1 MNRIILI
8 GNGFD
13 LAHGMKTSY
22 KDFITNF
29 WKTKGKEV
37 VDNDKPHDCD
47 FININKKVDGNPND
61 LECFED
67 FLTLNERCDVKVRF
81 KNDLIKEL
89 SSNSHLKS
97 FWVDIENEYYSRLK
111 SISHKERNDDAKSE
125 LEKLHKEFDQIKNEL
140 TKYLK
145 QQQVKFNADETNE
158 SKQIKDAIRSKFKYR
173 DLDHKTLKT
182 MANNIYSSVKK
193 DKEALDNDIVDD
205 YELNEDS
212 RIIRQN
218 INPSTLTKSNVF
230 RLIADMGNDEAKAEL
245 TSFYP
250 KDILLLNFNYTNTHK
265 IYQTN
270 EKHALS
276 GSQNILDIKIHGS
289 INNPETNPI
298 IFGFGDELDK
308 DYQAIEDLD
317 DNDYLENI
325 KSIKY
330 LETDNYRKLLEFAES
345 DKFQICIFGH
355 SCGNSD
361 RTLLNTLFEHD
372 NCVSIKPYYYI
383 NDNGEDNY
391 SQITRNI
398 SRNFKSK
405 AKMRERVVNK
415 TYTETLT

>member
-22 KDFITNF
+22 KNFIDDFWKNKCEEIKNQKDNQFEDDFIKFNVPLDKAKR
-29 WKTKGKEV
+29 KTL
-37 VDNDKPHDCD
+37 VDFKSVK
-47 FININKKVDGNPND
+47 NINAKGYN
-61 LECFED
+61 LC
-67 FLTLNERCDVKVRF
+67 F
-81 KNDLIKEL
+81 KNTFLFDLSDK
-89 SSNSHLKS
+89 NSLKN
-97 FWVDIENEYYSRLK
+97 WVDIEDEYYQKLK
-111 SISHKERNDDAKSE
+111 EFSEKGEKLKLLKLNKEIQQISELLAEYLKRVEDNFDKSLYQNKIQKIKSKVTRQIDLIEIEQKSLKEIIKCIHKELQNKTNQEVIKFGNSTINKSSILSYFNKNYSFE
-125 LEKLHKEFDQIKNEL
+125 ALYKLL
-140 TKYLK
+140 
-145 QQQVKFNADETNE
+145 TNE
-158 SKQIKDAIRSKFKYR
+158 ET
-173 DLDHKTLKT
+173 H
-182 MANNIYSSVKK
+182 
-193 DKEALDNDIVDD
+193 
-205 YELNEDS
+205 
-212 RIIRQN
+212 
-218 INPSTLTKSNVF
+218 
-230 RLIADMGNDEAKAEL
+230 RLIRY
-245 TSFYP
+245 YP
-250 KDILLLNFNYTNTHK
+250 DNLMLLNFNYTDLHK
-265 IYQTN
+265 LYESVDRYTIKGFKSI
-270 EKHALS
+270 EP
-276 GSQNILDIKIHGS
+276 IKIHGC
-289 INNPETNPI
+289 IHKPDHNPI

-383 NDNGEDNY
+383 NEDGEDNY

>member
-13 LAHGMKTSY
+13 LAHGLKTSY

-29 WKTKGKEV
+29 WKSKGKEV
-37 VDNDKPHDCD
+37 IDNDKPHDCD

-61 LECFED
+61 LKCFED
-67 FLTLNERCDVKVRF
+67 FLALNERYDVKVRF

-111 SISHKERNDDAKSE
+111 SISHKERKDDAKSE
-125 LEKLHKEFDQIKNEL
+125 LKKLHKEFDQIKKSLSE
-140 TKYLK
+140 YLLRIEK
-145 QQQVKFNADETNE
+145 TFDEN
-158 SKQIKDAIRSKFKYR
+158 SNSNPHNILRIK
-173 DLDHKTLKT
+173 
-182 MANNIYSSVKK
+182 SSVKDIIQKPFSLK
-193 DKEALDNDIVDD
+193 D
-205 YELNEDS
+205 LN
-212 RIIRQN
+212 
-218 INPSTLTKSNVF
+218 NVF
-230 RLIADMGNDEAKAEL
+230 LKEL
-245 TSFYP
+245 SKRVNQMLKNSEEEIDNLKIDRNTIDNIIEGENTPEKVINIYNSEFVGSFIKLKP
-250 KDILLLNFNYTNTHK
+250 NHILLLNFNYTDTHLLYTK
-265 IYQTN
+265 IKDYSANSFQGIQ
-270 EKHALS
+270 S
-276 GSQNILDIKIHGS
+276 IKIHGC
-289 INNPETNPI
+289 INETNKNPI